1 MKKHTM
7 IFLCALAGIG
17 AAALVLLVVR
27 FTNEFTRNI
36 PGDISRAAVL
46 PMESQLYTQEEMDA
60 ALTVAKAYFE
70 EHYQDCALR
79 EIGYVGDQQAMAYQD
94 WAVRNDAD
102 DVIVFRS
109 AFQTGSHPAISLNAN
124 STYER
129 YLWILVRNE
138 GGQWVHAD
146 HGY

>member
-36 PGDISRAAVL
+36 PGDISRAAV
-46 PMESQLYTQEEMDA
+46 
-60 ALTVAKAYFE
+60 
-70 EHYQDCALR
+70 HYPDCALR

-129 YLWILVRNE
+129 YLWSLVRNE